1 MRLPTHV
8 ARGLAAMS
16 ALAPLMTLD
25 AHASVAQRTF
35 RAAHV
40 ERGVATF
47 PLRRLDADT
56 IVGGTVAWRGGS
68 RRLARERV
76 RAAARRGVLRV
87 RTPRVRKPKLIVT
100 TAPAPR
106 NYSVRGMYGRD
117 GSRSGFDTLVSL
129 GFNAIDSNPY
139 AASINP
145 LAAAG
150 AKGFVW
156 LGGYSNTSCTFNSRD
171 AWVRS
176 HVSPLAG
183 NPGVAGYFVDDE
195 PDAAACPSAP
205 AQMKARS
212 ALVKSIDPG
221 PPTFLVDYKVEQ
233 FKLWAPTVDVLGL
246 DHYPC
251 SLAHGCDYAKIDAQA
266 AEADRLGVRYWGVIQ
281 AHGDAWYRAP
291 TPEELHQ
298 QFLHW
303 RATNME
309 GYLIFA
315 WSWPAWDPS
324 LWLANN
330 PALQR
335 QLAIENAG

>member
-1 MRLPTHV
+1 
-8 ARGLAAMS
+8 
-16 ALAPLMTLD
+16 
-25 AHASVAQRTF
+25 
-35 RAAHV
+35 
-40 ERGVATF
+40 VATF

-56 IVGGTVAWRGGS
+56 TILGGKVAWRGGS
-68 RRLARERV
+68 RRLARQRV

-87 RTPRVRKPKLIVT
+87 RTPHVRKPKLIVT
-100 TAPAPR
+100 TAAAPSPGAARPAPR
-106 NYSVRGMYGRD
+106 SYSVRGIYGRD
-117 GSRSGFDTLVSL
+117 GSPSGFHTLVSL

-139 AASINP
+139 AASIDP

-156 LGGYSNTSCTFNSRD
+156 LGGYSNPTCTFNSSD

-176 HVSPLAG
+176 HVAALAG
-183 NPGVAGYFVDDE
+183 NPGVAGYFIDDE

-205 AQMKARS
+205 GQMRARS

-233 FKLWAPTVDVLGL
+233 LKLWAGTVDVLGL

-251 SLAHGCDYAKIDAQA
+251 SIARGCDYAKIDAQA

-281 AHGDAWYRAP
+281 AHGDAWYRTP

-303 RATNME
+303 RATDME
-309 GYLIFA
+309 GYLVFA

-335 QLAIENAG
+335 QLAIDNAG